1 MPYFRLFSVVDDFG
15 TVVRVLRVP
24 YGIMLHPTE

>member
-15 TVVRVLRVP
+15 NVIRVLRVP
-24 YGIMLHPTE
+24 YGIMLHPQD